1 MEFIFSFL
9 IFAVALVNGWT
20 DAPSAIAG
28 CVSTRSLTPRAALI
42 LAAICNFSGAVI
54 MALIRPGVAKTLYG
68 IADFGADRRSAMISL
83 CAALI
88 SVILWASFASLFG
101 LPTSESHALI
111 SGMSGAALASNRD
124 LSAIRLD
131 EWRSVIIG
139 ILVSTLP
146 VMIFA
151 LLIYRLTL
159 RVFASQDRRG
169 TMRYFS
175 RVQRLGAGSSAFL
188 HGAQDSQ
195 KFIGVYMLGLSFLGR
210 GESSESFSIPLYI
223 TLICAAAMTLGT
235 MIGGA
240 RIIKKVGCELTDLDP
255 LSSSAADTA
264 SSTVLGVCSFLGI
277 PTATTHAKTCAMMG
291 VGLCRRHST
300 NPKVAIELFAGWLLT
315 FPICALLGYLFS
327 LLAHTLIP

>member
-159 RVFASQDRRG
+159 RVFSSQERRG
-169 TMRYFS
+169 AMRYFR
-175 RVQRLGAGSSAFL
+175 RVQRL
-188 HGAQDSQ
+188 
-195 KFIGVYMLGLSFLGR
+195 
-210 GESSESFSIPLYI
+210 
-223 TLICAAAMTLGT
+223 
-235 MIGGA
+235 
-240 RIIKKVGCELTDLDP
+240 
-255 LSSSAADTA
+255 SAARGTRLTMRA
-264 SSTVLGVCSFLGI
+264 RCWN
-277 PTATTHAKTCAMMG
+277 PPCACM
-291 VGLCRRHST
+291 R
-300 NPKVAIELFAGWLLT
+300 AG
-315 FPICALLGYLFS
+315 
-327 LLAHTLIP
+327 

>member
-68 IADFGADRRSAMISL
+68 IADFGSEPRSAMISL

-124 LSAIRLD
+124 LSAISLN

-139 ILVSTLP
+139 ILVST
-146 VMIFA
+146 
-151 LLIYRLTL
+151 
-159 RVFASQDRRG
+159 
-169 TMRYFS
+169 
-175 RVQRLGAGSSAFL
+175 
-188 HGAQDSQ
+188 
-195 KFIGVYMLGLSFLGR
+195 
-210 GESSESFSIPLYI
+210 
-223 TLICAAAMTLGT
+223 
-235 MIGGA
+235 
-240 RIIKKVGCELTDLDP
+240 DP
-255 LSSSAADTA
+255 
-264 SSTVLGVCSFLGI
+264 
-277 PTATTHAKTCAMMG
+277 
-291 VGLCRRHST
+291 
-300 NPKVAIELFAGWLLT
+300 VAIDQACVDLVYACTDPGKPHLLER
-315 FPICALLGYLFS
+315 IESRHGI
-327 LLAHTLIP
+327 HTIEVAAEHGCGSREYQLIEVE